1 MERFWTSLCAA
12 QADNARSSL
21 TLGAGAE
28 WGGTPGG
35 GHSMFVRDCYKQLDC
50 AVAASRFSLVRGTPG
65 VGKSMFAL
73 YHAWS
78 SLQRGGVD
86 AIVYD
91 YVVEATRKLR
101 VIVERGVAR
110 DVEPGLLERLLEDA
124 TTLYI
129 ADGTAPSRS
138 TCRTLVVTSPKR
150 EIWKDWGKELDV
162 AEFIL
167 PPFDSSEIHLCRE
180 LCFPLLDDLGVSR
193 SFDIWGG
200 SARLV
205 LRQHVKTST
214 PAFLRELA
222 ASLTFDVLES
232 TIHDLASAGSAS
244 AEMSQR
250 VVHMVPDDDSL
261 RSFHLRFASRRMSDI
276 FYSLLQSAGE
286 ERIRRFMASSEAS
299 LSMGALRGQVFERLA
314 LSILSRA
321 GRASAIELSE
331 IGRGTSSDELL
342 IDRDVLLFDH
352 ISFAVNK
359 VRQCQRAGEVPPLCR
374 PRAANFPT
382 WDAASIDAMADA

>member
-1 MERFWTSLCAA
+1 
-12 QADNARSSL
+12 
-21 TLGAGAE
+21 
-28 WGGTPGG
+28 
-35 GHSMFVRDCYKQLDC
+35 
-50 AVAASRFSLVRGTPG
+50 
-65 VGKSMFAL
+65 
-73 YHAWS
+73 
-78 SLQRGGVD
+78 
-86 AIVYD
+86 
-91 YVVEATRKLR
+91 
-101 VIVERGVAR
+101 
-110 DVEPGLLERLLEDA
+110 
-124 TTLYI
+124 
-129 ADGTAPSRS
+129 
-138 TCRTLVVTSPKR
+138 
-150 EIWKDWGKELDV
+150 V
-162 AEFIL
+162 AEFFL
-167 PPFDSSEIHLCRE
+167 PPFDSSEIQLCRE
-180 LCFPLLDDLGVSR
+180 LCFPLLDELGVSR

-286 ERIRRFMASSEAS
+286 ERIRRFIASSEAS
-299 LSMGALRGQVFERLA
+299 PSMGALRGQVFERLA

-382 WDAASIDAMADA
+382 WDAAAIDAGGCLRLYLATVSDSHDINAKGLQLAEGLDSLSHGPVRFFFVVPPGRGPSKALHHEKLPRWLAERTMVQYVLEVALIPDAII